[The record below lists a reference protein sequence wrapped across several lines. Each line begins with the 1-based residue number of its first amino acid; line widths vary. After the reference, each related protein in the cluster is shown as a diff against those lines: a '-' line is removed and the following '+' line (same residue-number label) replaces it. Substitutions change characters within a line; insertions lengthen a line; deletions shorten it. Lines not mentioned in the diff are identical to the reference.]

1 MSSSIPF
8 DGQRIT
14 ICPACGYPCL
24 GAGLCAACVPTAA
37 AAPVDSPMNIVA
49 GESDFNPAA

>member
-1 MSSSIPF
+1 MASSIPV

-14 ICPACGYPCL
+14 ICPACGYPRL

-37 AAPVDSPMNIVA
+37 AAPLDSTMNIVA